1 MRSQEKL
8 DLGGVFTALATPFD
22 GEGALDEAAL
32 RRLVRRQCE
41 AGVQGLVPCGTTGE
55 SPTLSEQEWE
65 RVVAAAVEEC
75 AGAIPVV
82 AGTGTH
88 DTRRTVA
95 RTRRAAELGAD
106 AALVVVPYYNK
117 PNPVG
122 LREHYLR
129 VAGEGGLPV
138 VVYNVPGRTGL
149 NLRAE
154 ATLELAESP
163 GIVAVKEASG
173 RLDQVDEILRG
184 RPEGFR
190 VLSGDD
196 ALTLPLM
203 ALGAEGVI
211 SVVSNE
217 DPWRLV
223 ALASAVEAGRL
234 DEARGLHRE
243 LLPLMTANFVES
255 NPVPVKAAL
264 HLQGLA
270 GATVRAPLG
279 PASEATVS
287 LLREALSAL
296 GLLGEGR

>member
-1 MRSQEKL
+1 MSEVRSI
-8 DLGGVFTALATPFD
+8 DLRGVLTALATPFAAD
-22 GEGALDEAAL
+22 GSLDEGAF

-41 AGVQGLVPCGTTGE
+41 SGVQGLVPSGTTGE
-55 SPTLSEQEWE
+55 SPTLAQEEWE
-65 RVVAAAVEEC
+65 RVVRAAVEEA
-75 AGAIPVV
+75 AGRVPVV

-117 PNPVG
+117 PNPAG
-122 LREHYLR
+122 LKEHFLR

-138 VVYNVPGRTGL
+138 VLYNVPGRTGL
-149 NLRAE
+149 NLPAE
-154 ATLELAESP
+154 TTLELAEAP

-173 RLDQVDEILRG
+173 RLDQVDEILRS
-184 RPEGFR
+184 RPAGFR

-217 DPWRLV
+217 DPARLV
-223 ALASAVEAGRL
+223 ALAAAVDAGEMDR
-234 DEARGLHRE
+234 ARALHRE
-243 LLPLMTANFVES
+243 LLPLMTANFLES

-264 HLQGLA
+264 ELQGLA
-270 GATVRAPLG
+270 GATVRPPLG
-279 PASEATVS
+279 PASVATV
-287 LLREALSAL
+287 EALRVALAEL
-296 GLLGEGR
+296 GLLGEPS

>member
-1 MRSQEKL
+1 MTRSETIEL
-8 DLGGVFTALATPFD
+8 RGVLTALVTPFD
-22 GEGALDEAAL
+22 RAGAIDEPAL
-32 RRLVRRQCE
+32 RRLLRRQLD

-55 SPTLSEQEWE
+55 SPTLSEEEWE
-65 RVVAAAVEEC
+65 RVVAAAVEEA
-75 AGAIPVV
+75 AGRVPVI

-95 RTRRAAELGAD
+95 RTRKAAELGAD

-117 PNPVG
+117 PNPSG
-122 LREHYLR
+122 LRDHFLR

-138 VVYNVPGRTGL
+138 VLYNVPGRTGL
-149 NLRAE
+149 NLPAE
-154 ATLELAESP
+154 ATLELAEAP
-163 GIVAVKEASG
+163 GIIAIKEASG
-173 RLDQVDEILRG
+173 RLAQVDEILRT

-217 DPWRLV
+217 DPRRLM
-223 ALASAVEAGRL
+223 ALAAAVEAG
-234 DEARGLHRE
+234 EMATARSLHRE
-243 LLPLMTANFVES
+243 LLPLMSANFLES

-264 HLQGLA
+264 KLQGLA
-270 GATVRAPLG
+270 EATVRPPLG
-279 PASEATVS
+279 PASPTTTAA
-287 LLREALSAL
+287 LREALDVL
-296 GLLGEGR
+296 GLLGDRR